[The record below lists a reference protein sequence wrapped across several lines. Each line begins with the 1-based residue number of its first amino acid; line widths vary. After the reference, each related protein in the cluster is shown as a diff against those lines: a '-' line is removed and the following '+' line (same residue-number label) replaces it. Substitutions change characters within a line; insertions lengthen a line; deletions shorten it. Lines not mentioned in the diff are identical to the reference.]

1 MNNKYR
7 VAWQA
12 GMRLTDEIF
21 RASDEYY
28 LSCLQPLYSVLVN
41 GDYGFLGL
49 PVFRYELTES
59 ALSVIELEANAI
71 CYSGKLVRLSY
82 SREERTLFQNIN
94 LPDTT
99 EPFILYIDTTSEKTV
114 MVNQNEKSVPFCD
127 ADYQILVKS
136 ESAHYNNPNAV
147 GVRTRHS

>member
-41 GDYGFLGL
+41 GDYGFL
-49 PVFRYELTES
+49 T
-59 ALSVIELEANAI
+59 
-71 CYSGKLVRLSY
+71 
-82 SREERTLFQNIN
+82 
-94 LPDTT
+94 
-99 EPFILYIDTTSEKTV
+99 
-114 MVNQNEKSVPFCD
+114 
-127 ADYQILVKS
+127 
-136 ESAHYNNPNAV
+136 
-147 GVRTRHS
+147 

>member
-12 GMRLTDEIF
+12 GMRLTDEAF

-28 LSCLQPLYSVLVN
+28 LSCLQPLYAVLVN
-41 GDYGFLGL
+41 GDYGFLSL
-49 PVFRYELTES
+49 PIFRYELAES

-71 CYSGKLVRLSY
+71 CYSGKLIRLSY

-99 EPFILYIDTTSEKTV
+99 EPLILYIRV
-114 MVNQNEKSVPFCD
+114 YVN
-127 ADYQILVKS
+127 
-136 ESAHYNNPNAV
+136 
-147 GVRTRHS
+147 